1 METHT
6 LLGRRIR
13 SLRKARGLT
22 QQQLGELADLNYKY
36 LGAVERGEEN
46 PSVKVLERIAT
57 ALEVELIELFRLE
70 HEEANPKVLRKSVE
84 TLLARADPEQLQVAL
99 KLLKAILD

>member
-1 METHT
+1 METHI

-13 SLRKARGLT
+13 SLRKAKGLT
-22 QQQLGELADLNYKY
+22 QQQLGEQADLNYKY

-57 ALEVELIELFRLE
+57 ALKVELIDLFRFE
-70 HEEANPKVLRKSVE
+70 HEEANHKVLRKSIE
-84 TLLARADPEQLQVAL
+84 TLLAGADPEQLQVAL
-99 KLLKAILD
+99 KLLKALLD